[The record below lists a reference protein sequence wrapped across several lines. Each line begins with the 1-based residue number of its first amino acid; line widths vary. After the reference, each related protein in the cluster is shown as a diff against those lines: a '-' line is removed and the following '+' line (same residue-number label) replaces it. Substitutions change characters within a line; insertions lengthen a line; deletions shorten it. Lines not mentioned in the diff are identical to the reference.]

1 MKYNQ
6 NPDLPSLEGM
16 QKRVKILA
24 AGPLVGGYK
33 CYTGHILTDNEAESL
48 NRYTVDAL
56 SPTIY
61 NDQRALNDMLDRR
74 HQAFVMIAECWV
86 YVVGLGRY
94 AHPEEAVGFKGVSQC
109 TA

>member
-6 NPDLPSLEGM
+6 DTSLPSLEGM
-16 QKRVKILA
+16 QNQVKRLA

-33 CYTGHILTDNEAESL
+33 CYTGHIMTDKEAESL

-56 SPTIY
+56 HPSVF
-61 NDQRALNDMLDRR
+61 NDQRALNGMLDRR
-74 HQAFVMIAECWV
+74 HQSFVMIAEQWV

-94 AHPEEAVGFKGVSQC
+94 AHPDEAKRFK
-109 TA
+109 